1 MGEQRR
7 QVRVG
12 QFVIDNKSGV
22 DGNRS
27 LRPRDRDGVRM
38 AADAMVTFI
47 DRDVMALTEQPSR
60 RNAAMPVQTTAILF
74 RLVKRRAPPFPAGSS
89 RRVSGRPSVLSWVTL
104 EGLG

>member
-12 QFVIDNKSGV
+12 QFVVDNKSGV

-47 DRDVMALTEQPSR
+47 DRDVMALTDSQAADMP
-60 RNAAMPVQTTAILF
+60 AMPVPTTAILL
-74 RLVKRRAPPFPAGSS
+74 RLVKVPCTACPCVDRAGAC
-89 RRVSGRPSVLSWVTL
+89 RGRPSVLQL
-104 EGLG
+104 DYA